1 MTQAFHLSPWQDAPM
16 LEDREGRLH
25 MDGVDLVAVAE
36 QHGTPLFVYSEARLR
51 ENARGLSAAFGPGS
65 TVCFAS
71 KACAN
76 LSILRLMEEEGVAIE
91 VNSGGELAKAKHA
104 GFDPGRIVFNGVA
117 KSHREIVAALDPP
130 IKAINVDSVFEMQR
144 IADIA
149 AERGVRANVALRA
162 VPHVEGGSTASIE
175 TGSTR
180 SKFGLIDEEIES
192 CLEIASSRPD
202 SLCIA
207 GLHFHIGSQMTNI
220 ELYAAATRF
229 VCERAAKI
237 RQRFPDD
244 FVHINIGGG
253 FPVSYVKYDDKTP
266 EIGFF
271 HTEVTAADVAREVR
285 PIIDDLLG
293 ANIEILTEP
302 GRSMTTNACVVLS
315 RVENIKQR
323 GDTTWLYID
332 AGYSVISESDGW
344 YFHMITANRTAE
356 QPTRHF
362 RVVGPLCDSTDV
374 YFDIEGEAKLKALL
388 EAEPALATHRDLLA
402 NQLVKGPGFLELP
415 AATGAG
421 DLIAILDTGSYQ
433 IETTTHYCG
442 RARPAVLMVRESG
455 EIDVIRRADRVE
467 DLWSQEE
474 NPAAKF

>member
-1 MTQAFHLSPWQDAPM
+1 MTKAFHLSPWQDGKM
-16 LEDREGRLH
+16 LEDREGHLH
-25 MDGVDLVAVAE
+25 MDGLDLVAVAE
-36 QHGTPLFVYSEARLR
+36 QYGTPLFVYSETRLR
-51 ENARGLSAAFGPGS
+51 QNARDLIAAFGPGS

-76 LSILRLMEEEGVAIE
+76 LSILRLMNEEGVAIE
-91 VNSGGELAKAKHA
+91 VNSGGELAKAKRA
-104 GFDPGRIVFNGVA
+104 GFEPDRIVFNGVA
-117 KSHREIVAALDPP
+117 KSRSEIAAALDPP

-162 VPHVEGGSTASIE
+162 VPHVEGGSTAGIE

-180 SKFGLIDEEIES
+180 SKFGLIEEEIES

-362 RVVGPLCDSTDV
+362 RVVGPLCDSIDV
-374 YFDIEGEAKLKALL
+374 YFDMEGEAKLQALL
-388 EAEPALATHRDLLA
+388 DTEPALAAFRDLLA

>member
-1 MTQAFHLSPWQDAPM
+1 MTKAFHLSPWQDGPM

-25 MDGVDLVAVAE
+25 MDGVDMVEVAE

-51 ENARGLSAAFGPGS
+51 QNARGLIAAFGPGS

-76 LSILRLMEEEGVAIE
+76 LSILRLMQEEGVAIE

-285 PIIDDLLG
+285 QIIDDLLG
-293 ANIEILTEP
+293 ANTEILTEP

-362 RVVGPLCDSTDV
+362 RVVGPLCDSIDV
-374 YFDIEGEAKLKALL
+374 YYDMEGEAKLQALL

-402 NQLVKGPGFLELP
+402 NRLVKAPGFLELP
-415 AATGAG
+415 ATTGAG

-433 IETTTHYCG
+433 IENTTHYCG